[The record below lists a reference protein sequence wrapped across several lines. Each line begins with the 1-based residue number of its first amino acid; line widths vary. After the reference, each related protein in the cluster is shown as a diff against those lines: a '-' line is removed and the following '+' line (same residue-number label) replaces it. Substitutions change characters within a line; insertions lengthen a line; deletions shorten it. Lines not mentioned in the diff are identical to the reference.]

1 MNGDVNMPVEH
12 PNQPRDSGRTAR
24 QPAIRAVA
32 IFNLLNYLDH
42 YSFGLQR
49 DVQAQIPDAI
59 QNISDTA
66 SYRSWV
72 SAPDSQSVLKAIWS
86 VLGPEQA
93 VDTMACCVEK
103 FLDSAYVKPLVPG
116 EGTVTD
122 TFCALEFVWDLIF
135 RNTCNVGVEPMGDS
149 EIMIQLRN
157 VNEEVFYSKE
167 YLSVFAAIFLGIMRP
182 EEADCHVAITNVD
195 CKTRC
200 VDYHVSWKKQFQAD
214 A

>member
-1 MNGDVNMPVEH
+1 MALG
-12 PNQPRDSGRTAR
+12 NQKQIRSSGRNTR

-32 IFNLLNYLDH
+32 ILNLLNYLDH

-49 DVQAQIPDAI
+49 DVQAQIPNEI
-59 QNISDTA
+59 ENISDTA

-72 SAPDSQSVLKAIWS
+72 TATDSQSVLKAIWS

-93 VDTMACCVEK
+93 VDTMACCIEK
-103 FLDSAYVKPLVPG
+103 FLDSAYVKPLIPG
-116 EGTVTD
+116 EGSVTD

-135 RNTCNVGVEPMGDS
+135 RNTCNVGVEPMGES
-149 EIMIQLRN
+149 EVMIQLRN

-167 YLSVFAAIFLGIMRP
+167 YLSVFASIFLGIMRP
-182 EEADCHVAITNVD
+182 EEADCHVAITNVN

-200 VDYHVSWKKQFQAD
+200 VDYHVSWKKQFEAD